1 VSLALFSFFFLD
13 FLANGD
19 LKNQNG
25 KKRVFSII
33 DLTEFSKKI
42 KNNQFLYL

>member
-1 VSLALFSFFFLD
+1 VNLALFSFFFLD

-25 KKRVFSII
+25 KKQVFSRIE
-33 DLTEFSKKI
+33 LAEF
-42 KNNQFLYL
+42 

>member
-1 VSLALFSFFFLD
+1 VNIALFSFFFLD

-33 DLTEFSKKI
+33 ELAEFSE
-42 KNNQFLYL
+42 KNRNDQFLYL